1 MVSYKK
7 LSQSLIAVYL
17 TILLLSNCTENKS
30 TSSVTQT
37 GADVLISEKLDLVQY
52 KKLGIIT
59 NHTAVL
65 GNGTH
70 LVDTLFNSPNVQI
83 TALFGPEHG
92 IRGDAPDGHK
102 ISDGTDPKTGIPVYS
117 LYGNNRQPNAAM
129 LKNIDL
135 LIFDIQDIGARFY
148 TFISTMYYGIKAAAE
163 NNIPIVILDRPN
175 PINGIDVQGP
185 MLKEGFKTFVGIA
198 EIPIR
203 HGMTVG
209 ELAKFFNRPE
219 ILETYTT
226 AELNVIK
233 MKNWSREYNYD
244 RTGLKWIK
252 PSPNM
257 PTLETALVYPGLCLI
272 EGTNISEGRGT
283 YSPFLKIG
291 SPFVNSQ
298 DVIRELNELNIEGC
312 SIKPIEFTP
321 VAIPNMS
328 AFPKYKDE
336 LCSGIQ
342 ISLTDDSTKFKS
354 IDFGVKL
361 IYVFN
366 KLYPQKFEF
375 RERGI
380 DRLWGSSDLREA
392 ILKGTAPDSIINQY
406 QNDLEKFKQ
415 IRNQFL
421 IY

>member
-7 LSQSLIAVYL
+7 LSQSLA
-17 TILLLSNCTENKS
+17 ILLFAILVLTNCAENDS
-30 TSSVTQT
+30 IHNVTQT
-37 GADVLISEKLDLVQY
+37 GADVLVSEKLDLVQN
-52 KKLGIIT
+52 KNLGIIT
-59 NHTAVL
+59 NHTAL
-65 GNGTH
+65 LADGTH
-70 LVDTLFNSPNVQI
+70 LVDTLFNSERVKI

-102 ISDGTDPKTGIPVYS
+102 INDGTDSKTKLPVYS
-117 LYGNNRQPNAAM
+117 LYGKNRKPTAAM

-163 NNIPIVILDRPN
+163 NNIPIIILDRPN

-185 MLKEGFKTFVGIA
+185 MLKKGFKTFVGIA

-209 ELAKFFNRPE
+209 ELAKFFNRTE
-219 ILETYTT
+219 ILETDVQ
-226 AELNVIK
+226 AEMTVIK
-233 MKNWSREYNYD
+233 MKNWAREYNYD
-244 RTGLKWIK
+244 KTGLKWIK

-291 SPFVNSQ
+291 SPFINAQ
-298 DVIRELNELNIEGC
+298 DVISELNKLNIEGC

-321 VAIPNMS
+321 VSIPNMS

-336 LCSGIQ
+336 QCRGIQ
-342 ISLTDDSTKFKS
+342 ISVTDSSKLRS
-354 IDFGVKL
+354 VEFGVKL

-380 DRLWGSSDLREA
+380 DRLWGSSELREE
-392 ILKGTAPDSIINQY
+392 ILKGTSPYSIINQY
-406 QNDLEKFKQ
+406 QTDLEKFKQ